1 MQLDVVIEIVVTV
14 SNNCFWNFFWT
25 VHPKQLH
32 LPVNPVLFLFNCK
45 SEINIDGCIRVY
57 KTRRAP
63 RVPSNSAYSIL
74 LRISSLNTPQYCS
87 MIVVYFIYISQDQPK
102 AQELTKYKGQPSQRP
117 GAESALA
124 RS

>member
-45 SEINIDGCIRVY
+45 SEINIYGCIHLY
-57 KTRRAP
+57 TTRNDP
-63 RVPSNSAYSIL
+63 NNSARHIMQLIL
-74 LRISSLNTPQYCS
+74 HITVHYYAFSH
-87 MIVVYFIYISQDQPK
+87 
-102 AQELTKYKGQPSQRP
+102 
-117 GAESALA
+117 
-124 RS
+124 